1 VGEEGRVTGGGV
13 GALDVVE
20 EVAGDGGVGGDGGG
34 LEAEVVVVEGDVFV
48 DVFFADGDGDGEAEG
63 EAGAGGGL
71 HGEEAALEIF
81 GGGGGDG
88 VVVGVDEDDAGVVEG
103 DGELGVVGDDDAD
116 GEHVVVEVFEAEG
129 WGVFG
134 VAGLGGDGDVL
145 EGVGVV
151 QGVLRGGEWL
161 ESFAGFF
168 GWGGEGEGGEKKD
181 AEEGAA
187 GGDGHGSII
196 LWEVM
201 QGNEG
206 GFGRDRDDVV
216 MGLYSA
222 VLAVGLVLSAPWWL
236 LRMVTTERYR
246 EGLGARLGRV
256 PRALLGVVTGKRVV
270 WVHAVSV
277 GEVLAATRLVSELEA
292 ALVSATGVGWVVVVS
307 TTTRTGQALA
317 KERFGAGR
325 VFYYPLDFAWAV
337 RAYLRVLR
345 PSAVVLMESEVW
357 PRMLWECRNAGVPVV
372 VANARVSDRSF
383 ARGMKVKAVW
393 GRVLRGVGLWLAQ
406 SEEDGRRLVAM
417 GASAEAV
424 KVVGNLKYD
433 VRAAKG
439 SRVAE
444 LIKEVAGGRPIVV
457 AGSTVASTEK
467 RVDCEEAQVT
477 EGWMKGAL
485 PYDAL
490 LVVAPRHPERFD
502 EVWQIVFDFPS
513 LRATDLL
520 AGKRRGD
527 AVARTYPD
535 YRSFETMDIVLLDTI
550 GDLAA
555 VYGIADVAYVGGSMM
570 NRGGHNPLEPAQF
583 GVPVVIGT
591 SYENFRDVVGRMIAA
606 DGIRVVKDE
615 VELERVFEALLTD
628 REAARAMGERGKR
641 VFEEQQG
648 ATGRAV
654 ETIVGLIVEGVK
666 A

>member
-1 VGEEGRVTGGGV
+1 VGEEGRVAGRGV

-88 VVVGVDEDDAGVVEG
+88 VVVGVDEDDTGVVEG
-103 DGELGVVGDDDAD
+103 EGELGVVSDDDAD

-151 QGVLRGGEWL
+151 QGVLRGGEWR

-168 GWGGEGEGGEKKD
+168 GVSGEGEGGEKED

-292 ALVSATGVGWVVVVS
+292 ALGVGWVVVVS

-317 KERFGAGR
+317 KERFGAES

-345 PSAVVLMESEVW
+345 PSVVVLMESEVW
-357 PRMLWECRNAGVPVV
+357 PRMLWECRKGGVPVV

-383 ARGMKVKAVW
+383 SRGMKVKGVW
-393 GRVLRGVGLWLAQ
+393 GRVLRGVSVWLAQ

-424 KVVGNLKYD
+424 KVMGNLKYD
-433 VRAAKG
+433 VRAVGESSIARRIG
-439 SRVAE
+439 ELRGASR
-444 LIKEVAGGRPIVV
+444 IVV
-457 AGSTVASTEK
+457 AGSTLDGEEEMLLAAWP
-467 RVDCEEAQVT
+467 RVLR
-477 EGWMKGAL
+477 GA
-485 PYDAL
+485 PDMV
-490 LVVAPRHPERFD
+490 LVIAPRHPERFAGVMQLIQKYD
-502 EVWQIVFDFPS
+502 FEV
-513 LRATDLL
+513 LL
-520 AGKRRGD
+520 ASELMSFRG
-527 AVARTYPD
+527 
-535 YRSFETMDIVLLDTI
+535 ELKGGIVLLLDTI

-555 VYGIADVAYVGGSMM
+555 VYSVGSVAFIGGSLVP
-570 NRGGHNPLEPAQF
+570 RGGHNPLEAARF
-583 GVPVVIGT
+583 GIPVLMGE
-591 SYENFRDVVGRMIAA
+591 SYENFREIVQGMKDANAI
-606 DGIRVVKDE
+606 GIIKPG
-615 VELERVFEALLTD
+615 ELDWRLIESPRFGKSRGDRGRVFAES
-628 REAARAMGERGKR
+628 RA
-641 VFEEQQG
+641 G
-648 ATGRAV
+648 ATKLAV
-654 ETIVGLIVEGVK
+654 EAIVGLIAGG
-666 A
+666 AN